1 MTVTGVPRTDA
12 AQKAF
17 FDTNVLV
24 YAHDASAPRKRDIAR
39 TLLFDHLGAGSLCV
53 STQALSE
60 YYSVLTTR
68 GEVRV
73 EPQAAAWLIE
83 QLPAVVVV
91 APSLETLRAAVK
103 RSAGGSLSIWD
114 GLILET
120 AREAGAELLYTED
133 RRLLTAVD
141 EARDGIRAL
150 DPFREQGL
158 TD

>member
-1 MTVTGVPRTDA
+1 MTASLLPRTRV

-39 TLLFDHLGAGSLCV
+39 ALLFDHLGAGSLCV

-68 GEVRV
+68 GEVRLGA
-73 EPQAAAWLIE
+73 EAAAWLIE
-83 QLPAVVVV
+83 QLPAGVVF
-91 APSLETLRAAVK
+91 APSLDTLRAAVR

-120 AREAGAELLYTED
+120 AREAGAGLLYTED
-133 RRLLTAVD
+133 RRLLAAVD
-141 EARDGIRAL
+141 EARDGITAL
-150 DPFREQGL
+150 DPFREQGVA
-158 TD
+158 D

>member
-1 MTVTGVPRTDA
+1 MTATGVSRMDV

-17 FDTNVLV
+17 FDADVLV

-39 TLLFDHLGAGSLCV
+39 ALLFDHLGAGSLCV

-68 GEVRV
+68 GEVRL
-73 EPQAAAWLIE
+73 EARAAAWLIE
-83 QLPAVVVV
+83 QLPAGVVV

-133 RRLLTAVD
+133 RRLLAAVD
-141 EARDGIRAL
+141 EERDGVRAL
-150 DPFREQGL
+150 DPFREQGVA
-158 TD
+158 D